1 MKENIVA
8 KLTPKDDKYACSLP
22 IKLYRKV
29 RKQMNGTN
37 ILMTLL
43 LCSAIQNHS
52 SETKHCIFLRQML
65 SGTKK
70 IALILFFL
78 IFLLM

>member
-1 MKENIVA
+1 
-8 KLTPKDDKYACSLP
+8 
-22 IKLYRKV
+22 
-29 RKQMNGTN
+29 MNGTN